1 MPVLCDYTQII
12 GDAAQVIPQTTG
24 SAEVPLPDFNTDGRN
39 ANGPAP
45 SRNGLL
51 MLSARNLAGSA
62 RVLINGQ
69 DVGTITATPGTVFST
84 QMIALLADRL
94 NAGDNKI
101 ALTDV
106 SDTFEL
112 KNVVCFFHQSS

>member
-1 MPVLCDYTQII
+1 MAVMLMAPLL
-12 GDAAQVIPQTTG
+12 
-24 SAEVPLPDFNTDGRN
+24 AE
-39 ANGPAP
+39 
-45 SRNGLL
+45 
-51 MLSARNLAGSA
+51 
-62 RVLINGQ
+62 INGQ